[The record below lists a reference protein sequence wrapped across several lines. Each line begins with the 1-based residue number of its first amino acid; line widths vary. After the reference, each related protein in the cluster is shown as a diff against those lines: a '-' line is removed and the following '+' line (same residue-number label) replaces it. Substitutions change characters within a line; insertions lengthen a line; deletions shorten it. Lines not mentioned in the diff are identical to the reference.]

1 MPFPKKYLY
10 HDPKLNKLHTMYRQ
24 TKTNKSRRDQYS
36 THFRYKRYIHSW
48 RFGYIDLIDQTQQKS
63 IVCPSGFTWGQ
74 GWGVLNKCWTGYKIA
89 KNLEQ
94 SLEKMKSFAKKIQ
107 NIQYDLGLKS
117 TDFSHIGLPGDI
129 LVLYDKPPKSRN
141 HLQGQIGVEIEN
153 NREKEKKNRQNSVDW
168 EGEQSEEDED
178 EEPKKEE
185 VNTEEELQDIW
196 LKDTITK
203 D

>member
-1 MPFPKKYLY
+1 
-10 HDPKLNKLHTMYRQ
+10 MYRQ

-48 RFGYIDLIDQTQQKS
+48 RFGYIDLIDQTQQRT

-94 SLEKMKSFAKKIQ
+94 SLENMKSFAKKIQ

-117 TDFSHIGLPGDI
+117 TDFSHIGLPGDV
-129 LVLYDKPPKSRN
+129 LVLYDKPPKSKSG
-141 HLQGQIGVEIEN
+141 LQGQIGVEIEN
-153 NREKEKKNRQNSVDW
+153 DREEKDKEKKKDTDVTSDN
-168 EGEQSEEDED
+168 EEKIPDNE
-178 EEPKKEE
+178 EE

>member
-1 MPFPKKYLY
+1 MPYPKKYLY

-48 RFGYIDLIDQTQQKS
+48 RFGYIDLIDQTQQRT

-94 SLEKMKSFAKKIQ
+94 SLENMKSFAKKIQ

-117 TDFSHIGLPGDI
+117 TDFSHIGLPGDV
-129 LVLYDKPPKSRN
+129 LVLYDKPPKSKSG
-141 HLQGQIGVEIEN
+141 LQGQIGVEIEN
-153 NREKEKKNRQNSVDW
+153 DREEKDKEKKKDTDVTSDN
-168 EGEQSEEDED
+168 EEKIPDNE
-178 EEPKKEE
+178 EE